1 MFLIY
6 NLHEPDAIYRTF
18 SGIDGSAYLVGGVG
32 ITYLKGGDVVMAPIR
47 SGLGL
52 RVGASLG
59 YIRFTREASWNPF

>member
-1 MFLIY
+1 
-6 NLHEPDAIYRTF
+6 
-18 SGIDGSAYLVGGVG
+18 
-32 ITYLKGGDVVMAPIR
+32 MAPIR